1 MKKILILLFTTLVFA
16 AAGCKKNEQAGAGAD
31 NNSDNNSASLIIGL
45 DDSFPPMGFR
55 DENNEIVGFDID
67 LAREVAK
74 KLNMKL
80 VVQPIDWASKEL
92 ELNNGKI
99 SCIWNGLSVSPARE
113 EAMTLSKPYIANRMI
128 IITKNDSTLSS
139 KADLEGKTVGL
150 QTGSTAVAALEKDPI
165 NAKVKQ
171 ATYENNVLALQDLE
185 IGRIDAVI
193 MDEVVAKYITTKK
206 PGIYKVLNDSFNE
219 EFYAIAFK
227 KGNVELKD
235 KVEQA
240 ISQLIAEGKATE
252 ISKKWFND
260 DILVK

>member
-1 MKKILILLFTTLVFA
+1 MKKVLVLLFSALALFYVT
-16 AAGCKKNEQAGAGAD
+16 GCKKAEQSSNEQPKGETQAEFV
-31 NNSDNNSASLIIGL
+31 IGL

-80 VVQPIDWASKEL
+80 VIQPIDWASKEL

-113 EAMTLSKPYIANRMI
+113 EAMTLSKPYIANKMI
-128 IITKNDSTLSS
+128 IITKLDSPLEL
-139 KADLEGKTVGL
+139 KADLSGKTVGL

-165 NAKVKQ
+165 SKQVEQ
-171 ATYENNVLALQDLE
+171 ATYENNVLALQDLD

-193 MDEVVAKYITTKK
+193 MDEVVARYMLTKK
-206 PGIYKVLNDSFNE
+206 PNTYKVLNDSFNA

-235 KVEQA
+235 KVEKA
-240 ISQLIAEGKATE
+240 ISELIAKGKAAE

-260 DILVK
+260 DIIVK